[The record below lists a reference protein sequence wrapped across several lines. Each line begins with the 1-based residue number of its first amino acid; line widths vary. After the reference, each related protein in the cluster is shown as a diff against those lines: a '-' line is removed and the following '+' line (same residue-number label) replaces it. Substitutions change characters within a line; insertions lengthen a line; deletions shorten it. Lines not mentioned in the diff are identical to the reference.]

1 MPELPNERNPM
12 KHYAD
17 LLLEAIVS
25 HDPSILPLAPRYRA
39 TENSIPAALGQMR
52 VFALGQ
58 AVNARGPLVVD
69 EELGQVVVVANLQL
83 GGAPAT
89 FWARIGVEG
98 ERIAEI
104 ELYHVQSAA
113 EGGYVMLA
121 EEVGHEPAPWHAQ
134 ITDDTRASREEL
146 VALGRGV
153 FIDREYELAG
163 VADECWVMEQGG
175 IVMEYKEFS
184 ELAFGDGLTSDEPNT
199 EKEPMLAGLPP
210 FRPHDPEARL
220 IAFDTEGGY
229 AVTIGLVPG
238 YTMPTVT
245 SVANTSAFVPAA
257 MHDIHG
263 KSILPKWLEGRSVV
277 AEDEVT
283 CVSMQILRYYDGKL
297 QGLQMFNSLT
307 GAGARPVW
315 LQN

>member
-1 MPELPNERNPM
+1 M

-17 LLLEAIVS
+17 LLLDAIVA
-25 HDPSILPLAPRYRA
+25 HDPGILPLAPRYRA

-52 VFALGQ
+52 AFTLGEG
-58 AVNARGPLVVD
+58 VNARGPLVVD

-83 GGAPAT
+83 GGAAAT
-89 FWARIGVEG
+89 FWARIAVVDGLV
-98 ERIAEI
+98 AEV
-104 ELYHVQSAA
+104 ELYHVQSPA

-121 EEVGHEPAPWHAQ
+121 EEIGREPAPWHAE
-134 ITDDTRASREEL
+134 ITDDVRASRDEL

-153 FIDREYELAG
+153 FIDAEYELAD
-163 VADECWVMEQGG
+163 VAPECWLMEQGG
-175 IVMEYKEFS
+175 IVWEYTEFS
-184 ELAFGDGLTSDEPNT
+184 DLAFGDGLQSDRPT
-199 EKEPMLAGLPP
+199 AEKQPMIAGLPP
-210 FRPHDPEARL
+210 FRPLDPEARL
-220 IAFDTEGGY
+220 IAFDTAGGY

-245 SVANTSAFVPAA
+245 SVANTSAFVPAT
-257 MHDIHG
+257 MHEIHG
-263 KSILPKWLEGRSVV
+263 RSILPQWLEGRSVV

-283 CVSMQILRYYDGKL
+283 CVSMQILRYFDGKL

-315 LQN
+315 VS